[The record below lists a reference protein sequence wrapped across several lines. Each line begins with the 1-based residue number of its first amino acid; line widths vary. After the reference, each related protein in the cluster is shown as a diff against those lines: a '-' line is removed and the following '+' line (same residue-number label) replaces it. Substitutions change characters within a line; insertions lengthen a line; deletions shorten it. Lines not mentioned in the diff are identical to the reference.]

1 MPGAAR
7 LGDNAQVAADAH
19 GCPAC
24 PHPGVGPIVAGSP
37 DVFIN
42 KLPAAR
48 VDDPGVHAAC
58 CGPNTYNIVKGS
70 PTVYVNKKP
79 LARLNDKTKHCGGDG
94 PIIAASADV
103 LIDDGAS
110 AEGLGSYVINALKI
124 LLEKAMENKKGE
136 EEKASDSNA
145 GKTKGSPG
153 TQDLAKDGA
162 DQKGEGS
169 IASVNFNLAKA
180 LNGQEVELQIECHDP
195 KGQLKIE
202 LWAMSSDR
210 MQDKVVHKASASAA
224 ASVKQKVKLDIPP
237 DAAGGNECHF
247 YAVVKDD
254 KGGEKKSPP
263 IFVDRSPFR
272 FST

>member
-42 KLPAAR
+42 KLPAGR

-58 CGPNTYNIVKGS
+58 CGPNTFQIVKGS
-70 PTVYVNKKP
+70 PSVYVNKKP

-124 LLEKAMENKKGE
+124 LLEKAMESKKGE

-153 TQDLAKDGA
+153 TQDLAKDGTET
-162 DQKGEGS
+162 KGEGS
-169 IASVNFNLAKA
+169 IARVGFNLAKA
-180 LNGQEVELQIECHDP
+180 LNGQEVEIQVDMRDP
-195 KGQLKIE
+195 KGSLKIE
-202 LWAMSSDR
+202 IWAMSADR
-210 MQDKVVHKASASAA
+210 TQDKVVSKLDASAA
-224 ASVKQKVKLDIPP
+224 ASVKKKVKLDIPP

-254 KGGEKKSPP
+254 KGGEKKSDP
-263 IFVDRSPFR
+263 IFVDRAPFR

>member
-7 LGDNAQVAADAH
+7 LGDNAQVASDAH

-58 CGPNTYNIVKGS
+58 CGPNTYQIVKGS
-70 PTVYVNKKP
+70 PSVYVNNKP

-94 PIIAASADV
+94 PIIAASSDV

-110 AEGLGSYVINALKI
+110 AEGLGSYVINALKM
-124 LLEKAMENKKGE
+124 LLEKALENKKGE
-136 EEKASDSNA
+136 EEKPSDSNA
-145 GKTKGSPG
+145 GKAKGAAG
-153 TQDLAKDGA
+153 TQDLAKDGKEE
-162 DQKGEGS
+162 KGAGS
-169 IASVNFNLAKA
+169 IASVRFGLAKA

-210 MQDKVVHKASASAA
+210 TQDKVVHKADASAA
-224 ASVKQKVKLDIPP
+224 KSVKQKLKLDIPP

-254 KGGEKKSPP
+254 KGGEKKSEP